1 MAGFR
6 EHRAFLLL
14 DVVHHLLAEH
24 PDLGDEL
31 FDAKVKVLGEQV
43 MHHVEEEEGETFP
56 KVRSSKLDL
65 MELGMQMA
73 QRKEE
78 VTLPKA

>member
-1 MAGFR
+1 MEMDA
-6 EHRAFLLL
+6 
-14 DVVHHLLAEH
+14 
-24 PDLGDEL
+24 GDEL

-43 MHHVEEEEGETFP
+43 MHHVEEEEGAMFP
-56 KVRSSKLDL
+56 KVRSAKLDL
-65 MELGMQMA
+65 LELGMQMA